1 MNIKKA
7 AEMFDLSVDT
17 LRYYERVGV
26 IPPVH
31 RNKSGY
37 REYSTNDLNWIYL
50 AKNLRNAGLSVE
62 SLIEFA
68 NLAQLRG
75 KQDVEESQKQILF
88 DQLEELDQKITEMQ
102 EVRELLLYK
111 YQVTVRDLKEAVN
124 NVEDKFLTVDELRT
138 FLNYGIVHEELPMS
152 VLFHVL
158 FYTGCRVSEALAL
171 QPEDI
176 DFQRN
181 EILFINRQRLKERV
195 KSFVLKLLRQLV
207 LLDECR

>member
-1 MNIKKA
+1 M
-7 AEMFDLSVDT
+7 
-17 LRYYERVGV
+17 

-111 YQVTVRDLKEAVN
+111 IETYDEHIAKFKTGELSTEK
-124 NVEDKFLTVDELRT
+124 VEKLWE
-138 FLNYGIVHEELPMS
+138 
-152 VLFHVL
+152 
-158 FYTGCRVSEALAL
+158 
-171 QPEDI
+171 
-176 DFQRN
+176 RN
-181 EILFINRQRLKERV
+181 
-195 KSFVLKLLRQLV
+195 KL
-207 LLDECR
+207 

>member
-88 DQLEELDQKITEMQ
+88 DQLEELDQKIAEMQ
-102 EVRELLLYK
+102 EIRELLVYK
-111 YQVTVRDLKEAVN
+111 IETYDEHIA
-124 NVEDKFLTVDELRT
+124 KFKTGELSAEKAEK
-138 FLNYGIVHEELPMS
+138 LWE
-152 VLFHVL
+152 
-158 FYTGCRVSEALAL
+158 
-171 QPEDI
+171 
-176 DFQRN
+176 RN
-181 EILFINRQRLKERV
+181 KH
-195 KSFVLKLLRQLV
+195 K
-207 LLDECR
+207 